1 MNEFNHG
8 KATIRVCGSP
18 NREQLEAAALKF
30 LKKAMQQK
38 SIHKEKNKN
47 GQEN

>member
-1 MNEFNHG
+1 MYKTSN
-8 KATIRVCGSP
+8 ATIRVHGSL

>member
-1 MNEFNHG
+1 MYKTA
-8 KATIRVCGSP
+8 KATIRVYGSP